1 MHAANSASCR
11 SLTRCMLRAPLR
23 VDRLPGRTW
32 IAAAQAGADLGWV
45 AGEVLAGEVQA
56 ELAQDRGGRLAL
68 EKELERGP
76 EAVAGGEGT
85 GAQAGREAGRTRA
98 RVAGGAGGAAGGASQ
113 S

>member
-45 AGEVLAGEVQA
+45 AGEVLADYVQA
-56 ELAQDRGGRLAL
+56 ELAQDRGGRLAF

-76 EAVAGGEGT
+76 DEFPPGDVTAAQSGGKT
-85 GAQAGREAGRTRA
+85 GRPPPPRA
-98 RVAGGAGGAAGGASQ
+98 RARPRPVP
-113 S
+113 